1 MRDEAKIEE
10 TEVGRVPADD
20 GWYILNLS
28 EIRWATV
35 PGGGTWC
42 GFGSPN
48 HPSEQIGIGVHILW
62 PGDAPGYYH
71 EEDDLEGFRPVALCL
86 NDDSGSALVVY
97 HARLRSGAEPV
108 PDETK
113 VAELHWAASP
123 SEIGAQVSVDTVA
136 CWAALERWRDSL
148 GEGAAA

>member
-1 MRDEAKIEE
+1 MPREE
-10 TEVGRVPADD
+10 PRTAVLADAAEEVALR
-20 GWYILNLS
+20 
-28 EIRWATV
+28 
-35 PGGGTWC
+35 
-42 GFGSPN
+42 
-48 HPSEQIGIGVHILW
+48 
-62 PGDAPGYYH
+62 
-71 EEDDLEGFRPVALCL
+71 EDDLEGFRAVALCL

-136 CWAALERWRDSL
+136 CWAALERWRESL